1 MDVVGS
7 DMRPVG
13 VVRNVRD
20 NDFRIDIPMQRDL
33 YAPFDAVQSVTAD
46 RVILNIPADQVR
58 DMNWSKPSLM
68 G

>member
-1 MDVVGS
+1 
-7 DMRPVG
+7 
-13 VVRNVRD
+13 
-20 NDFRIDIPMQRDL
+20 
-33 YAPFDAVQSVTAD
+33 VTDD